1 MFRKAGFTDAARV
14 GAGRMEKSP
23 AGAPRAV
30 DDFFREQLKIVGIV
44 MTLVANHVDEPGP
57 AAAKAD
63 DLVTFTQS
71 AEGDCADGGI
81 EAGNVAAPGED
92 ADDPFLG
99 LDGCHEWMARPFAG
113 WRTGDYLLCSGI

>member
-1 MFRKAGFTDAARV
+1 HTRRLHSFPTRRSSD
-14 GAGRMEKSP
+14 
-23 AGAPRAV
+23 
-30 DDFFREQLKIVGIV
+30 
-44 MTLVANHVDEPGP
+44 LVANHVDEPGP

-113 WRTGDYLLCSGI
+113 WRDRKSTRLNSSHVAIS